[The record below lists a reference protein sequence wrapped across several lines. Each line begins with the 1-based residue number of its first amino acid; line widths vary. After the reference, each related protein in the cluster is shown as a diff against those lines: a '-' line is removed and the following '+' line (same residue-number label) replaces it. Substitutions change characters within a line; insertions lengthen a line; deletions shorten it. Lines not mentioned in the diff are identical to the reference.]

1 LIEDSEFAMRNLISV
16 LLFVVLAFLS
26 WGIYGPTLHVGQQKL
41 GIPLQP
47 SSLRAFLCVGLAYF
61 FIAVLVPLAI
71 LKLRGEKGRWTLTGM
86 FWSLAGGAAG
96 AIGALGIIL
105 AFKFRGNPVYV
116 MLLVFGLAP
125 VVNTFV
131 TMRMAKTFRQAN
143 LIFFAG
149 VIVVAVGASG
159 VLFFQPGTKHIKV
172 EEGKDAITVSLTE
185 VEKGTTRKE
194 SSWTADNLKE
204 LKANP
209 DAYKLYLRA
218 QPLTVQQMLMI
229 PLAIALAALAW
240 GSYGP
245 ILHKGQMKMD
255 GSRLRPFLCVGLAYF
270 GIAVLVPSSLMR
282 IFVEPGSFKFDGV
295 VWALAGGA
303 AGAVGA
309 LGIILAFNFG
319 GKPIYVMPLVF
330 GGAPVV
336 NTLTTI
342 LSEGNMQAV
351 GPFFLAS
358 LMLVIGGAVTVLIFA
373 PRGGK
378 HGAEAHSVPPKPTAR
393 SLPKDDSRPPADA
406 EHEATSTGMAIHGQS
421 SDAEHEEE
429 VDTMRFEDTQGP
441 RRFDP

>member
-1 LIEDSEFAMRNLISV
+1 MRNLISV

-47 SSLRAFLCVGLAYF
+47 SSLRAFFCVGLAYF

-86 FWSLAGGAAG
+86 FWSFAGGAAG

-105 AFKFRGNPVYV
+105 AFKFRGSPVYV
-116 MLLVFGLAP
+116 MPLVFGLAP

-143 LIFFAG
+143 LLFFAG
-149 VIVVAVGASG
+149 VIVVAIGAGG
-159 VLFFQPGTKHIKV
+159 VLFFQPMAKDVSVTDAKGT
-172 EEGKDAITVSLTE
+172 ITVVKREL
-185 VEKGTTRKE
+185 VDGTPKE
-194 SSWTADNLKE
+194 TTWKVKDFSERDTKPE
-204 LKANP
+204 LEEP
-209 DAYKLYLRA
+209 YKLYVRWK
-218 QPLTVQQMLMI
+218 PLTLGQRFMI
-229 PLAIALAALAW
+229 PLAIALAALSW

-245 ILHKGQMKMD
+245 VLHKGQMKMD

-270 GIAVLVPSSLMR
+270 VIAVLVPSSLMR
-282 IFVEPGSFKFDGV
+282 IFDEPGSFKFDGV

-342 LSEGNMQAV
+342 LSEGNLQAV

-358 LMLVIGGAVTVLIFA
+358 LLLVIGGAVTVLIFA

-378 HGAEAHSVPPKPTAR
+378 HGAETHSVPAKPTAR
-393 SLPKDDSRPPADA
+393 PLPKIASPPPADA
-406 EHEATSTGMAIHGQS
+406 EHEAASTGRPTHGQS
-421 SDAEHEEE
+421 PDAEHEEE
-429 VDTMRFEDTQGP
+429 VDLLHFEDTQGP

>member
-1 LIEDSEFAMRNLISV
+1 MRNLLSV

-47 SSLRAFLCVGLAYF
+47 SSLRAFFCVGLAYF

-71 LKLRGEKGRWTLTGM
+71 LKFRGEKGRWTLTGM

-105 AFKFRGNPVYV
+105 AFKFRGSPVYV
-116 MLLVFGLAP
+116 MPLVFGLAP

-131 TMRMAKTFRQAN
+131 TMRMAKTFRQAS
-143 LIFFAG
+143 LTFFAG
-149 VIVVAVGASG
+149 VIVVAIGAGG
-159 VLFFQPGTKHIKV
+159 VLFFQPGTKDIAIK
-172 EEGKDAITVSLTE
+172 EAGSIKVSLTE
-185 VEKGTTRKE
+185 LVEGVPHEET
-194 SSWTADNLKE
+194 WTAKDFNE
-204 LKANP
+204 LKTKP
-209 DAYKLYLRA
+209 ELEKAYKLYLKA
-218 QPLTVQQMLMI
+218 KPLTWGQGLMI

-245 ILHKGQMKMD
+245 VLHKGQMKMD

-270 GIAVLVPSSLMR
+270 VIAVLVPSSLMR

-295 VWALAGGA
+295 AWALAGGA

-342 LSEGNMQAV
+342 LSEGNLQAV

-358 LMLVIGGAVTVLIFA
+358 LLLVIGGAVTVLIFA

-378 HGAEAHSVPPKPTAR
+378 HGAEAHSVPAKPTSR
-393 SLPKDDSRPPADA
+393 PTPKDASPPPADA
-406 EHEATSTGMAIHGQS
+406 EHETTSAGMTTHS
-421 SDAEHEEE
+421 RSPDAEHEED
-429 VDTMRFEDTQGP
+429 VDTLRFEDTQGP
-441 RRFDP
+441 RRLES

>member
-1 LIEDSEFAMRNLISV
+1 MRNLISV
-16 LLFVVLAFLS
+16 LLFVILAFLS

-71 LKLRGEKGRWTLTGM
+71 LKTKGEKGGWTLLGLL
-86 FWSLAGGAAG
+86 WSLAGGAAG

-105 AFKFRGNPVYV
+105 AFKFRGSPVYV
-116 MLLVFGLAP
+116 MPLVFGLAP

-131 TMRMAKTFRQAN
+131 TMGMAKTFRHAN
-143 LIFFAG
+143 PVFFAG
-149 VIVVAVGASG
+149 VIVVAIGAAG
-159 VLFFQPGTKHIKV
+159 VLFFQPSEKHVKIEK
-172 EEGKDAITVSLTE
+172 GKGEAITVTLTE
-185 VEKGTTRKE
+185 LAKGETRTV
-194 SSWTADNLKE
+194 SWTAESLTDLKMNH
-204 LKANP
+204 A
-209 DAYKLYLRA
+209 DAYRLYLRA
-218 QPLTVQQMLMI
+218 QPLTFQQMLMI

-245 ILHKGQMKMD
+245 VLHKGQMKMG

-270 GIAVLVPSSLMR
+270 AIAVLAPWSLLGV
-282 IFVEPGSFKFDGV
+282 FDEPGRFRFDGV
-295 VWALAGGA
+295 LWGLAGGA
-303 AGAVGA
+303 AGAIGA

-351 GPFFLAS
+351 GTLFLAS
-358 LMLVIGGAVTVLIFA
+358 LLLVIGGAVTVLVFA

-378 HGAEAHSVPPKPTAR
+378 HATEAPRVPPQPTAR
-393 SLPKDDSRPPADA
+393 PLPEGDSRSRAAA
-406 EHEATSTGMAIHGQS
+406 EGEATRTGIPTHGQTS
-421 SDAEHEEE
+421 VAESEMDM
-429 VDTMRFEDTQGP
+429 DTMGFEDTQAPHP
-441 RRFDP
+441 RDL